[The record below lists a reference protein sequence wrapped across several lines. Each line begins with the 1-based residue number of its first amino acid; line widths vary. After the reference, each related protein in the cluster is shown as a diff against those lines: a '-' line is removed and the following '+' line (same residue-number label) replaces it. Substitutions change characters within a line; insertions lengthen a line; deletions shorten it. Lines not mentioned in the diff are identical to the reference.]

1 MLTLLSPAKKLETSK
16 LNLSLELTLP
26 EFNIDTKKILAV
38 LKNKS
43 VADLQKLYSV
53 SKEIAELNFQ
63 RFKDFD
69 HDYKEENTKAS
80 LFMFAGEVYNGL
92 DANNFSNQ
100 ELDFANSNLRIL
112 SGLYGILRPLD
123 KINPY
128 RLEMGTKCAIGS
140 CKNLYEFWQ
149 NNITEYINNTENKVI
164 INLASTEYFKVVKE
178 KKLKARIVTPVFKD
192 FKNGEYK
199 IIMMYAKKARGL
211 MANYIV
217 KNKITEWQNLKL
229 FNYEGYR
236 FHPEMSDIDNINK
249 KLVFIRE

>member
-16 LNLSLELTLP
+16 LDLSLELTLP

-100 ELDFANSNLRIL
+100 ELDFANSNTVTAPLIWHIRWAKIRCAKSIKL
-112 SGLYGILRPLD
+112 STYQTF
-123 KINPY
+123 N
-128 RLEMGTKCAIGS
+128 RLI
-140 CKNLYEFWQ
+140 F
-149 NNITEYINNTENKVI
+149 I
-164 INLASTEYFKVVKE
+164 IDL
-178 KKLKARIVTPVFKD
+178 
-192 FKNGEYK
+192 
-199 IIMMYAKKARGL
+199 
-211 MANYIV
+211 
-217 KNKITEWQNLKL
+217 
-229 FNYEGYR
+229 
-236 FHPEMSDIDNINK
+236 
-249 KLVFIRE
+249 

>member
-43 VADLQKLYSV
+43 VDDLQKLYSV

-63 RFKDFD
+63 RFRDFD

-112 SGLYGILRPLD
+112 SGLYGILRPFD

-149 NNITEYINNTENKVI
+149 DNITEHINKTNNKVI

-178 KKLKARIVTPVFKD
+178 KKLKANIVTPIFKD

-229 FNYEGYR
+229 FNYEGYK

>member
-43 VADLQKLYSV
+43 VDDLQKLYSV

-63 RFKDFD
+63 RFRDFD

-128 RLEMGTKCAIGS
+128 RLEMGTKCAIDA
-140 CKNLYEFWQ
+140 CNNLYEFWQ
-149 NNITEYINNTENKVI
+149 DNITKYINNTDNNVI

-178 KKLKARIVTPVFKD
+178 KKLKANIVTPIFKD

-229 FNYEGYR
+229 FNYEGYK
-236 FHPEMSDIDNINK
+236 FNPKMSDTDNINK